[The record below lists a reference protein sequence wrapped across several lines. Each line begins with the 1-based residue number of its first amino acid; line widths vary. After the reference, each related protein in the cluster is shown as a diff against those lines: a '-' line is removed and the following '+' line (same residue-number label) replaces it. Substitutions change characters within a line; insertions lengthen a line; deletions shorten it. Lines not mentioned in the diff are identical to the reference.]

1 MSSNFHR
8 RVHFLFV
15 VVVLVC
21 CSCSPALAGDGD
33 YLGTFEAKLAA
44 GRDNDERVVFKPV
57 RDRSALKVEQPIEEG
72 ATITAATLFDLRTE
86 KPGIAALL
94 VESTSETPYV
104 LADVDLDGTLEA
116 AERVDLEPD
125 PGGNQYRWHATLALP
140 IEGGT
145 FTSLPVHLE
154 YYFRTRWDGMNE
166 GERLLVESRD
176 VYARGIV
183 DIGGRKTLVQ
193 YAFNPKSKKI
203 DIMNGTLGIDSN
215 GDGEIDSDR
224 FSAETARADAELVVF
239 RVGSS
244 YVSTK
249 KADIAKNQITM
260 RSHQASDYKRVE
272 LAVGIVMPEFEF
284 TDFDGKR
291 RKISEYRGKYVLL
304 DFWGMWCPPCRAELP
319 HLKAAYLKYQPSGF
333 EIVGMNTD
341 SFEAVPGVRKT
352 LRENGMNWVQAKRES
367 IEHVIRALRINSYP
381 TTVLLGPDGKVLSLN
396 NTDKGQ
402 PSLRGHDIIE
412 TLEAVMQP

>member
-1 MSSNFHR
+1 MIYHPSRFFPLIVSA
-8 RVHFLFV
+8 VIL
-15 VVVLVC
+15 
-21 CSCSPALAGDGD
+21 SAGSPAVAKAGDGD
-33 YLGTFEAKLAA
+33 FLGTFEPKLAA
-44 GRDNDERVVFKPV
+44 GRDNDERIVFKPV
-57 RDRSALKVEQPIEEG
+57 SNRATLKVEEPIDDG
-72 ATITAATLFDLRTE
+72 ATVTAATLLDLRTE
-86 KPGIAALL
+86 KPAIAAIL

-145 FTSLPVHLE
+145 FTSLPMHLE
-154 YYFRTRWDGMNE
+154 YFFRTRWEGMIE
-166 GERLLVESRD
+166 GERLFVASRD

-183 DIGGRKTLVQ
+183 DIAGRKTLVQ
-193 YAFNPKSKKI
+193 YAFNPKSKKV

-224 FSAETARADAELVVF
+224 FSAESARADAEVVVF
-239 RVGSS
+239 RVGGT

-272 LAVGIVMPEFEF
+272 LAVGTVMPEFEF

-291 RKISEYRGKYVLL
+291 HKISEYRGKYVLL

-319 HLKAAYLKYQPSGF
+319 HLKAAYERFQPRGF

-341 SFEAVPGVRKT
+341 SFEAIPGVRKT
-352 LRENGMNWVQAKRES
+352 LRENGMGWVQAKRES
-367 IEHVIRALRINSYP
+367 IEHVIRGLRISSYP
-381 TTVLLGPDGKVLSLN
+381 TTVLLGPDGRVVSLN

-402 PSLRGHDIIE
+402 PSLRGHDIVE
-412 TLEAVMQP
+412 TIQAVMQP